1 MRKNGYYAEIQLFYA
16 CEMWG
21 LKYYFVQQN
30 GGRWYTRS
38 FVQDMIKRKVKRKLL
53 KAQIKDLRSEF
64 KEQIKSQVTEEK

>member
-1 MRKNGYYAEIQLFYA
+1 MQRYKFSMRVKYEDII
-16 CEMWG
+16 
-21 LKYYFVQQN
+21 YYFIQQN

-64 KEQIKSQVTEEK
+64 KEQIKSKVTEEK